1 MNATDKATQV
11 IHQPELH
18 RFVVVVSDNEA
29 TLSYHLTDKTVDFSN
44 TFVPTELRGQG
55 IAEKLVRRGLDWAK
69 TEQLNIEASCSYV
82 QKFIR

>member
-1 MNATDKATQV
+1 MNPTDKATQV
-11 IHQPELH
+11 IHQPDLH
-18 RFVVVVSDNEA
+18 RFVVVVADHEA
-29 TLSYHLTDKTVDFSN
+29 ALSYHLTDKTVDFSH
-44 TFVPTELRGQG
+44 TFVPPELRGQG